1 MYTESESTKEAEEL
15 PEYSDFIVPNG
26 NTVLERFI
34 PQLIKLY
41 VNKLF
46 LDIIRGIFFL
56 ISKINKK
63 SSSILL

>member
-15 PEYSDFIVPNG
+15 PEYSDFIVSNG

>member
-34 PQLIKLY
+34 PPKDYKRL
-41 VNKLF
+41 VSEEGSF
-46 LDIIRGIFFL
+46 ASRGDIL
-56 ISKINKK
+56 
-63 SSSILL
+63 

>member
-1 MYTESESTKEAEEL
+1 VYTESESTKEAEEL
-15 PEYSDFIVPNG
+15 PEYSDFILPNG

>member
-46 LDIIRGIFFL
+46 LDLIRGMFFD
-56 ISKINKK
+56 KQNG
-63 SSSILL
+63 

>member
-15 PEYSDFIVPNG
+15 PEYSDFILPNG